1 MLFDITDG
9 YNVEMEDFKRLEKIF
24 KQRQLE
30 ADARGETFDQI
41 DLANALNPP
50 VSQTAISKW
59 MKAKPGTKSESLI
72 PDDRVPEIAEILE
85 VRIDEISPLVAA
97 KIEAAAANLPI
108 SSKVAFRQ
116 VKVLAGDKVVDLI
129 AKISK
134 GKAPKITEFRHC
146 PQNHSDSTYALQQQ
160 GEAMSAIP
168 DGSWLYVDVE
178 QSPEIGKPVLL
189 LRGKSW
195 DVANWKGNNYC
206 EFTNPDYP
214 DRIFRIT
221 DKDHVIGRVIQVEI
235 IL

>member
-1 MLFDITDG
+1 MLFGITNG
-9 YNVEMEDFKRLEKIF
+9 YNLRMEDFKRLSRIF

-30 ADARGETFDQI
+30 ANARGEVFDQI
-41 DLANALNPP
+41 DLANALTPQ

-59 MKAKPGTKSESLI
+59 MKPKPGTTAESVI
-72 PDDRVPEIAEILE
+72 PDDRVPELAEILE

-97 KIEAAAANLPI
+97 KIEAAAANLPV

-160 GEAMSAIP
+160 GEAMTMIP

-178 QSPEIGKPVLL
+178 ESPEIGKPVLL

-214 DRIFRIT
+214 DRVFKIT
-221 DKDHVIGRVIQVEI
+221 DKDHVVGRVIQVDI
-235 IL
+235 VL